1 MPSAREINRRIKSVT
16 NTQQITKAMKM
27 VSSVRLRRAQD
38 RALATAPFTDKIEAM
53 LRRLAAAAS
62 GEAGPLFEQR
72 EVKRTCYIVVGAD
85 KGLAGAFS
93 SNINKAMA
101 AIVAE
106 KGRDAVTFLVT
117 GRKPVEY
124 LKRLRITPAGKWSGF
139 SDKPQYHHAQT
150 VMHEA
155 VKRFIHETDKG
166 TVRKE
171 IEKLIAGETI
181 VKEIHQELTYQD
193 MYASIEN
200 LWSVLF
206 TTGYLTQTGRKDA
219 NTFMLTIPNME
230 IRNIFLT
237 QIMEYFKK
245 TVSENGEALEKFCN
259 ALKDGNSEVVEQS
272 LNNYLKR
279 TISIRDT
286 FVKKQMKENF
296 YHGILLGILGF
307 QQSWSVSSNKESGD
321 GYSDILIE
329 TEDQETGIIIEIKY
343 AETGNLEAV
352 SEEALKQI
360 EDRRYEE
367 QLLEE
372 GVEHILKYGIAFYK
386 KKCRVMTVK

>member
-124 LKRLRITPAGKWSGF
+124 LKRLRITPAGN
-139 SDKPQYHHAQT
+139 KPQYHHAQT

-155 VKRFIHETDKG
+155 VKRFMD
-166 TVRKE
+166 
-171 IEKLIAGETI
+171 GEVDEVCVLYTKFRSAL
-181 VKEIHQELTYQD
+181 VQD
-193 MYASIEN
+193 
-200 LWSVLF
+200 V
-206 TTGYLTQTGRKDA
+206 
-219 NTFMLTIPNME
+219 
-230 IRNIFLT
+230 
-237 QIMEYFKK
+237 
-245 TVSENGEALEKFCN
+245 TVSKLLPIDA
-259 ALKDGNSEVVEQS
+259 D
-272 LNNYLKR
+272 LN
-279 TISIRDT
+279 
-286 FVKKQMKENF
+286 E
-296 YHGILLGILGF
+296 
-307 QQSWSVSSNKESGD
+307 
-321 GYSDILIE
+321 
-329 TEDQETGIIIEIKY
+329 
-343 AETGNLEAV
+343 
-352 SEEALKQI
+352 
-360 EDRRYEE
+360 
-367 QLLEE
+367 EE
-372 GVEHILKYGIAFYK
+372 GVKEEYLFAPDSNQVLTSLVPTYLEAFVYNSLLQSAASELGARMTAMTSATDNAGELIDRLTVHYNKVRQAGITNELTEIVSGANALQ
-386 KKCRVMTVK
+386 

>member
-155 VKRFIHETDKG
+155 VKRF
-166 TVRKE
+166 
-171 IEKLIAGETI
+171 
-181 VKEIHQELTYQD
+181 
-193 MYASIEN
+193 
-200 LWSVLF
+200 
-206 TTGYLTQTGRKDA
+206 
-219 NTFMLTIPNME
+219 
-230 IRNIFLT
+230 
-237 QIMEYFKK
+237 
-245 TVSENGEALEKFCN
+245 
-259 ALKDGNSEVVEQS
+259 
-272 LNNYLKR
+272 
-279 TISIRDT
+279 
-286 FVKKQMKENF
+286 
-296 YHGILLGILGF
+296 
-307 QQSWSVSSNKESGD
+307 
-321 GYSDILIE
+321 
-329 TEDQETGIIIEIKY
+329 
-343 AETGNLEAV
+343 
-352 SEEALKQI
+352 
-360 EDRRYEE
+360 
-367 QLLEE
+367 
-372 GVEHILKYGIAFYK
+372 
-386 KKCRVMTVK
+386 